1 MTTLLLAHN
10 MMLRRGL
17 LRHLREISSLTPV
30 LTQTPEWLLAA
41 PAAEMPPAPVDF
53 ALLDCSGTDADPQV
67 LVDTLCARLAPRRWL
82 ILCEAP
88 GSGVASYAARLGA
101 SGCLTV
107 PATPEQARAAVELVR
122 AGGQC
127 FPRRAFS
134 MTPAPAPSPIGSGG
148 STARG

>member
-1 MTTLLLAHN
+1 

-53 ALLDCSGTDADPQV
+53 ALLRLQRHGRRSAGPRRHP
-67 LVDTLCARLAPRRWL
+67 LRARLAPRRWL
-82 ILCEAP
+82 ILCEAS

-122 AGGQC
+122 AGVGV
-127 FPRRAFS
+127 FPA
-134 MTPAPAPSPIGSGG
+134 APSP
-148 STARG
+148 